1 LIARGILIRQDVR
14 MYYQGFHV
22 AQVQTVEEAT
32 QLALDL
38 VRKYY
43 SFAFPISAR
52 RENSRWIID
61 LDISYFKPSYMRVKI
76 LAESG
81 ALEDFKVTLG
91 PLL

>member
-1 LIARGILIRQDVR
+1 
-14 MYYQGFHV
+14 M
-22 AQVQTVEEAT
+22 AQVQTVQQAT

-43 SFAFPISAR
+43 SFASPISTR

>member
-1 LIARGILIRQDVR
+1 MIARGILIRHDVR
-14 MYYQGFHV
+14 MYSHGFHM
-22 AQVQTVEEAT
+22 AQVQTVEQAT

-52 RENSRWIID
+52 RENSRWIVD

>member
-1 LIARGILIRQDVR
+1 
-14 MYYQGFHV
+14 M
-22 AQVQTVEEAT
+22 AQVQTVEQAT

-52 RENSRWIID
+52 RENSQWIVD

>member
-1 LIARGILIRQDVR
+1 
-14 MYYQGFHV
+14 MYSHGFHM
-22 AQVQTVEEAT
+22 AQVQTVEQAT

-52 RENSRWIID
+52 RENSRWIVD

>member
-1 LIARGILIRQDVR
+1 
-14 MYYQGFHV
+14 M
-22 AQVQTVEEAT
+22 AQVQTVEQAT

-52 RENSRWIID
+52 RKNSRWIVD

>member
-1 LIARGILIRQDVR
+1 
-14 MYYQGFHV
+14 MYSHGFHM
-22 AQVQTVEEAT
+22 AQVQTVEQAT

>member
-1 LIARGILIRQDVR
+1 
-14 MYYQGFHV
+14 MYSHGFHV
-22 AQVQTVEEAT
+22 AQVQTVQQAT

-43 SFAFPISAR
+43 SFASPISTR
-52 RENSRWIID
+52 RENSRWIVD

-76 LAESG
+76 FAESG

>member
-1 LIARGILIRQDVR
+1 MIARSILIRHDVR
-14 MYYQGFHV
+14 MYSHGFHM
-22 AQVQTVEEAT
+22 AQVQTVEQAT

-52 RENSRWIID
+52 RENSRWIVD

>member
-1 LIARGILIRQDVR
+1 MYSHGFR
-14 MYYQGFHV
+14 M
-22 AQVQTVEEAT
+22 AQVQTVEQAT

-52 RENSRWIID
+52 RENSRWIVD

>member
-1 LIARGILIRQDVR
+1 
-14 MYYQGFHV
+14 M
-22 AQVQTVEEAT
+22 AQVQTVEQAT